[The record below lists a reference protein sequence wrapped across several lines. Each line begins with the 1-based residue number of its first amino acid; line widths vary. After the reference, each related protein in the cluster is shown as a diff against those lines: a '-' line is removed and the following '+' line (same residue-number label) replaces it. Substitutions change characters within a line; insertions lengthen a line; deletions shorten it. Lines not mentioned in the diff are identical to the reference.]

1 MKKNR
6 TWQGV
11 LVVLVLTCLIAVV
24 LIYAVCSGQLVS
36 QTAPQENHVGTRIV
50 RPPPVGEE

>member
-1 MKKNR
+1 MKKNC
-6 TWQGV
+6 TWQGILIV
-11 LVVLVLTCLIAVV
+11 LAAACLIAGV